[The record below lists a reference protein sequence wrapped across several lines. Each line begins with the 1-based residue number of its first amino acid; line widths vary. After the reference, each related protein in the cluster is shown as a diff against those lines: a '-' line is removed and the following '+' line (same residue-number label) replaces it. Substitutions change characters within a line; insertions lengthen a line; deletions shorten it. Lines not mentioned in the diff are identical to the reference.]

1 MRELIVVRHGVAVE
15 HGTPGIPDDLR
26 PLTPKGHKA
35 MRKVARGLGRLGVK
49 PDRVLSSPL
58 PRAIQTARI
67 VADRLGLNESDV
79 EETDALG
86 PDRTAE
92 EMRDWLLERSED
104 SILIVGHNPG
114 FSRLVDRLTGGDEG
128 AGWCELDKGGV
139 AWFRADAVGRLQLAH
154 LLVPKVLRRIK
165 E

>member
-35 MRKVARGLGRLGVK
+35 MRKVARGLFRLGAR
-49 PDRVLSSPL
+49 PDRIVSSPL

-67 VADRLGLNESDV
+67 VAERLGIDESEV
-79 EETDALG
+79 EEDDALG

-92 EMRDWLLERSED
+92 EMRDWILQRTERKL
-104 SILIVGHNPG
+104 LIVGHNPG
-114 FSRLVDRLTGGDEG
+114 ISRLVDRLTAGDEG

-139 AWFRADAVGRLQLAH
+139 AWFRADAVGRLQLAN
-154 LLVPKVLRRIK
+154 LLEPALLKQMGR
-165 E
+165 